1 MRAGV
6 SIDSSA
12 DRFVATRRP
21 DIRGVRVLAIVGLVV
36 VSVTLYLA
44 VRFPSDA
51 AWVSLI
57 CAACVTAFPLALWLG
72 LRRSFYRLT
81 LDFVA
86 RTIQIEDV
94 RSFDAPLVFT
104 AELQA
109 IHPFGEGELI
119 VLQWIEDPETTIVVP
134 LGSRAEVETLVS
146 RIERLQDEIWEEVE
160 SDGGG

>member
-21 DIRGVRVLAIVGLVV
+21 DVRWVRALALVGLVLV
-36 VSVTLYLA
+36 GVTLSLA
-44 VRFPSDA
+44 IRFPSDA
-51 AWVSLI
+51 AWVSSI

-109 IHPFGEGELI
+109 IRPNVEGELI
-119 VLQWIEDPETTIVVP
+119 VLQWIEAPETTIVVP
-134 LGSRAEVETLVS
+134 LGRQAEVEALVS
-146 RIERLQDEIWEEVE
+146 RIVAVQQNGEE
-160 SDGGG
+160 